1 MKQGITDK
9 NERPVVPTYCF
20 FQGCYNPEYEAEIR
34 KGKDLCVRF
43 NALHPCDREGQK
55 AVLKELL
62 GEMGRD
68 VVFTPPFWC
77 DYGYNIKVGDSFY
90 ANHNLV
96 ITDGAEVRFG
106 DNVFIAPNCCFT
118 TAEHPTDPE
127 LRKAGIEVA
136 KPITVGN
143 NVWIGAGSTVLAG
156 VTIGDDAV
164 IGAGSVV
171 TRDIPPRTV
180 AVGVPCRVVREITE
194 ADRHRYPMHESIKDK
209 FRP

>member
-1 MKQGITDK
+1 ME
-9 NERPVVPTYCF
+9 NERPVVPTGCF

-43 NALHPCDREGQK
+43 NTLHPCDREGQT

-96 ITDGAEVRFG
+96 ITD
-106 DNVFIAPNCCFT
+106 
-118 TAEHPTDPE
+118 
-127 LRKAGIEVA
+127 
-136 KPITVGN
+136 
-143 NVWIGAGSTVLAG
+143 
-156 VTIGDDAV
+156 
-164 IGAGSVV
+164 GAGSVV

>member
-1 MKQGITDK
+1 MSGKG

-34 KGKDLCVRF
+34 KGKELCRRF
-43 NALHPCDREGQK
+43 NALHPCDAEGQT

-77 DYGYNIKVGDSFY
+77 D
-90 ANHNLV
+90 
-96 ITDGAEVRFG
+96 
-106 DNVFIAPNCCFT
+106 
-118 TAEHPTDPE
+118 
-127 LRKAGIEVA
+127 
-136 KPITVGN
+136 
-143 NVWIGAGSTVLAG
+143 
-156 VTIGDDAV
+156 
-164 IGAGSVV
+164 
-171 TRDIPPRTV
+171 
-180 AVGVPCRVVREITE
+180 VVREITE

>member
-1 MKQGITDK
+1 ME
-9 NERPVVPTYCF
+9 NERPVVPTGCF

-43 NALHPCDREGQK
+43 NALHPCDREGQT

-118 TAEHPTDPE
+118 TAEHPTDPD
-127 LRKAGIEVA
+127 LRKAGIEIA

-156 VTIGDDAV
+156 VTIDRRRRGHRGGQCGDARHSAAYGCGGRALPR
-164 IGAGSVV
+164 GA
-171 TRDIPPRTV
+171 
-180 AVGVPCRVVREITE
+180 
-194 ADRHRYPMHESIKDK
+194 
-209 FRP
+209 

>member
-1 MKQGITDK
+1 MQIMSGKENRK
-9 NERPVVPTYCF
+9 PVVPTYCF

-34 KGKDLCVRF
+34 KGKDLCWRF
-43 NALHPCDREGQK
+43 NALHPCDREGQT

-106 DNVFIAPNCCFT
+106 
-118 TAEHPTDPE
+118 EHKGQVPPVKDVVK
-127 LRKAGIEVA
+127 RSG
-136 KPITVGN
+136 GN
-143 NVWIGAGSTVLAG
+143 
-156 VTIGDDAV
+156 
-164 IGAGSVV
+164 
-171 TRDIPPRTV
+171 
-180 AVGVPCRVVREITE
+180 
-194 ADRHRYPMHESIKDK
+194 
-209 FRP
+209 